1 MGRAYEVRKASIQK
15 NGMAK
20 AKIYS
25 NYAKEIY
32 IAAKKST
39 DIDNNDSLKRL
50 VEKAKKEQVPGEI
63 INRAIKKVSSN
74 ASEDYKEIEYE
85 GFGPGGSTLIV
96 KCLTDN
102 PNRSNSD
109 IRPAFNKT
117 NSKIG
122 GINSVSYN
130 YDHLSIVGIKKK
142 DEEEILNLM
151 IENDIDIDDIET
163 EDGVT
168 YIYGQPNDLFKIK
181 KALEEKYENIS
192 YEEDEI
198 TKIAKEKIELQ
209 GEDLDNFKKLIN
221 MLNEVEDVQTIY
233 HNVKNV

>member
-32 IAAKKST
+32 IAAKKGT
-39 DIDNNDSLKRL
+39 DIDTNDDLKRL
-50 VEKAKKEQVPGEI
+50 VEKAKKEQVPSDI
-63 INRAIKKVSSN
+63 INRAIKKVNSN
-74 ASEDYKEIEYE
+74 SNEDYKEIEYE
-85 GFGPGGSTLIV
+85 GFGPGNSTLIV

-130 YDHLSIVGIKKK
+130 YDHLCIVALKQK
-142 DEEEILNLM
+142 DEEEILELM
-151 IENDIDIDDIET
+151 IENNIDIIDIET
-163 EDGVT
+163 EDKIV
-168 YIYGQPNDLFKIK
+168 YIYGKPNDLFKIK
-181 KALEEKYENIS
+181 NALEEKYGKLE

-198 TKIAKEKIELQ
+198 TKIAKEKIELN
-209 GEDLDNFKKLIN
+209 GEDLENFKKLIQ

-233 HNVKNV
+233 HNVSNV

>member
-15 NGMAK
+15 NGLVK
-20 AKIYS
+20 AKVYS

-32 IAAKKST
+32 IAAKKGT
-39 DIDNNDSLKRL
+39 DIDTNDDLKRL

-63 INRAIKKVSSN
+63 INRAIKKVSSS

-85 GFGPGGSTLIV
+85 GFGPGGSTVIV

-102 PNRSNSD
+102 LNRSNSD

-122 GINSVSYN
+122 GINSVSFN
-130 YDHLSIVGIKKK
+130 YDHLCIVGIKQK

-151 IENDIDIDDIET
+151 IENEIDIDDIET
-163 EDGVT
+163 EEGIT
-168 YIYGQPNDLFKIK
+168 YIYGKPNDLYKIK
-181 KALEEKYENIS
+181 KALETKYPNIE

-198 TKIAKEKIELQ
+198 IKIAKEKITLE
-209 GEDLDNFKKLIN
+209 GENLENFNKLIN
-221 MLNEVEDVQTIY
+221 MLNEVEDVQTVY
-233 HNVKNV
+233 HNVENA